1 MVSESYCYQSRLSTL
16 SSALAAW
23 EFESFQHCETSVLPD
38 GCRDIIVRECPNK
51 AHTWFVSELGCSAY
65 NVPCVAG
72 TRMRGLRLG
81 PDVQILESDLTSWLQ
96 TRNPLELFESDQL
109 DEFCLT
115 SENLT
120 TALAGL
126 ASGQRT
132 VLFVAKELGVSL
144 RTLERLVKSST
155 DKSPYFW
162 FSLARARKAGRVLE
176 SAISLSDVAFES
188 GFADQ
193 AHMTREMKKWF
204 GRTPAQLRM
213 DKDFMSALAEPGYGT
228 E

>member
-1 MVSESYCYQSRLSTL
+1 MVSEPYCYQSRLSTL
-16 SSALAAW
+16 SSALTAW

-38 GCRDIIVRECPNK
+38 GCRDIIVQERPDK
-51 AHTWFVSELGCSAY
+51 AVTWFTSELSRSAY
-65 NVPCVAG
+65 SVSCEAG

-81 PDVQILESDLTSWLQ
+81 PDVQILESELTSWLQ
-96 TRNPLELFESDQL
+96 ARNPLELFESDQL

-144 RTLERLVKSST
+144 RTLERLVKSCT
-155 DKSPYFW
+155 NKPPYFW
-162 FSLARARKAGRVLE
+162 FSLARARKAGRVLD
-176 SAISLSDVAFES
+176 SAINLSDVALEL
-188 GFADQ
+188 GFSDQ

-213 DKDFMSALAEPGYGT
+213 DKEFMSALAEPGYGT